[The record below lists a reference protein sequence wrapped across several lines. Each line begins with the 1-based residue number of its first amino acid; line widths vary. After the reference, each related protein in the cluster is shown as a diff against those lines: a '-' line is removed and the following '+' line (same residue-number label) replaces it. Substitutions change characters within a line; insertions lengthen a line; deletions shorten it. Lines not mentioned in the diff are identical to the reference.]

1 MREVSGRAAPDADA
15 RPCAAATPT
24 PRRNCTQLP
33 GTATSGHT
41 HEQVSEDT
49 AEKAMKI
56 ESLNLKKPAED
67 VEAKLHEE
75 KECADNDQDV
85 G

>member
-1 MREVSGRAAPDADA
+1 MAGKTSPHWENTAKNGVTLKGWTGLRTALDS
-15 RPCAAATPT
+15 
-24 PRRNCTQLP
+24 RN
-33 GTATSGHT
+33 A
-41 HEQVSEDT
+41 
-49 AEKAMKI
+49 AEKAIKI

-75 KECADNDQDV
+75 KECADNDQDM

>member
-1 MREVSGRAAPDADA
+1 M
-15 RPCAAATPT
+15 
-24 PRRNCTQLP
+24 
-33 GTATSGHT
+33 
-41 HEQVSEDT
+41 SEDA
-49 AEKAMKI
+49 AEKAIKI

>member
-1 MREVSGRAAPDADA
+1 VYVYAHEHVYTRSHP
-15 RPCAAATPT
+15 PTNPPTHPATHT
-24 PRRNCTQLP
+24 HTHTHTQ
-33 GTATSGHT
+33 THT
-41 HEQVSEDT
+41 HPHEQVSEDA
-49 AEKAMKI
+49 AEKAIKI